1 MNIRLIMKL
10 LGGINIFLGCTMF
23 VPAIYSLFDGMN
35 GFPQFAIS
43 IAISIVVSL
52 LLFIPNRKVDGE
64 ISHKD
69 GFAVVGLVWI
79 SMSIFG
85 ALPFL
90 LSNGFGGFTNSLFES
105 ISGFTTTG
113 STILGSGNTAKI
125 SSLPNSILLWRS
137 MIQWL
142 GGMGIVLLS
151 MAILPLLGIG
161 GAMLFRAEVPGHS
174 KEKITPRIKET
185 AKFLWWIYLI
195 ITALEFCSLMLAG
208 MMPFDAIC
216 HSFTT
221 MATGGFSPKDAGI
234 MYFNSGLIE
243 MILTFFMLVAG
254 CNFALHFLAL
264 RGKPLKYIFDE
275 EFRWYWMMFFVLSV
289 FVAAILL
296 ITGYYDNIVE
306 SLRYAMFQVASL
318 MTTTGYHSAD
328 FELWRIAAPSV
339 AFILLIAMFLGGM
352 SGSTGGGMKTARIV
366 LLFKATYNSIREI
379 IHPRAVTNVRM
390 NGLVVQDRIVKL
402 VAFFFIL
409 YIMIF
414 LLSTL
419 IISML
424 GIDLVTSVS
433 AVAACLN
440 NIGPGF
446 NGVGPLANF
455 DTIPIV
461 GKWLLMLNMLI
472 GRLELYTIVLLF
484 IPEFWRR

>member
-1 MNIRLIMKL
+1 
-10 LGGINIFLGCTMF
+10 
-23 VPAIYSLFDGMN
+23 
-35 GFPQFAIS
+35 
-43 IAISIVVSL
+43 
-52 LLFIPNRKVDGE
+52 
-64 ISHKD
+64 
-69 GFAVVGLVWI
+69 
-79 SMSIFG
+79 
-85 ALPFL
+85 
-90 LSNGFGGFTNSLFES
+90 
-105 ISGFTTTG
+105 
-113 STILGSGNTAKI
+113 
-125 SSLPNSILLWRS
+125 
-137 MIQWL
+137 
-142 GGMGIVLLS
+142 
-151 MAILPLLGIG
+151 
-161 GAMLFRAEVPGHS
+161 
-174 KEKITPRIKET
+174 
-185 AKFLWWIYLI
+185 
-195 ITALEFCSLMLAG
+195 
-208 MMPFDAIC
+208 
-216 HSFTT
+216 
-221 MATGGFSPKDAGI
+221 
-234 MYFNSGLIE
+234 

-264 RGKPLKYIFDE
+264 RGKPLKYIMEE
-275 EFRWYWMMFFVLSV
+275 EFRWYWMMFFILSI
-289 FVAAILL
+289 FVAVMLL
-296 ITGYYDNIVE
+296 ITGYYTNIIDG
-306 SLRYAMFQVASL
+306 LRYAMFQVASL
-318 MTTTGYHSAD
+318 MTTTGYNSAD

-352 SGSTGGGMKTARIV
+352 SGSTGGGIKTARIV

-390 NGLVVQDRIVKL
+390 NGSVVQDRIVKL

-409 YIMIF
+409 YIVIF

-455 DTIPIV
+455 DSIPIV